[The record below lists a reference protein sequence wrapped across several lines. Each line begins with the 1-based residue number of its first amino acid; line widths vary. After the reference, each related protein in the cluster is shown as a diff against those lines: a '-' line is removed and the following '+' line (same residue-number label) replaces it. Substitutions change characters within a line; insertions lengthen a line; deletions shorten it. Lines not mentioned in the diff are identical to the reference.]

1 MTGWLASRCGRGAF
15 LLVTLIGLGY
25 DPGMLGQAKDHK
37 SAELFLAKHGWQRG
51 KSGKNLKCW
60 FLPRLEAPHVSFF
73 WNDEGL
79 PCMTYD
85 TDNDRTGRGP
95 RMVWEGK
102 KLERFSY
109 GMNQLLADNP
119 GADKDEAEATD
130 GAEASDESSFSR
142 WKKSLNVTC
151 VKMRDW

>member
-1 MTGWLASRCGRGAF
+1 
-15 LLVTLIGLGY
+15 
-25 DPGMLGQAKDHK
+25 
-37 SAELFLAKHGWQRG
+37 
-51 KSGKNLKCW
+51 
-60 FLPRLEAPHVSFF
+60 
-73 WNDEGL
+73 
-79 PCMTYD
+79 
-85 TDNDRTGRGP
+85 
-95 RMVWEGK
+95 MVWEGK

-109 GMNQLLADNP
+109 GMKQLLADNP